1 MTCAYPCIHAREQ
14 AIGCHVS
21 CLNMLD
27 SAPLQ
32 RCLETN
38 SYSFEPQPCQEQAR
52 RRWLRDEVTSKL
64 ENSLLLPPEI
74 RREISYYL
82 LQEYAVTSTRPVLNR
97 HKVFSISAASLA
109 RTIKH
114 HVEFEGQMYLSNL
127 TIDEDRSKSLAITKV
142 VYVSEDHRGIQKI
155 VFSTSTD
162 TPKVAYTPGIWWK
175 ALPIRQADGIV
186 EFHSDV

>member
-1 MTCAYPCIHAREQ
+1 
-14 AIGCHVS
+14 
-21 CLNMLD
+21 MLD

-32 RCLETN
+32 RCLKIS
-38 SYSFEPQPCQEQAR
+38 SYSFEPQLCRERAR

-64 ENSLLLPPEI
+64 EKSLPLPPEL

-82 LQEYAVTSTRPVLNR
+82 LQEYAVTSTRAFLNR
-97 HKVFSISAASLA
+97 HKVFSISATSLP
-109 RTIKH
+109 RTIEH

-127 TIDEDRSKSLAITKV
+127 TIDEDRTKALEVTKV
-142 VYVSEDHRGIQKI
+142 VYVAEDHRGIQKI
-155 VFSTSTD
+155 VCSTSMD

-175 ALPIRQADGIV
+175 ALEIRQAGGIV